1 MSETSGRMSEDVRR
15 DSRPID
21 DMGSW
26 LDQRRGHVTASRVG
40 ALFDAHPYLSREQL
54 AAELGGR
61 STKGDTPALRRGRVL
76 EAAVIEALREEHPDW
91 RIVRARDYH
100 WIEEYRLGAT
110 PDAYLDEDGLIECK
124 TVRPEIWDKW
134 HGRPPLGYVLQLLTG
149 LVCTGRTRGV
159 LACMVLSPTYPVH
172 EFEVPRHPEAEQRIV
187 EATLAWWEQYDAGA
201 VAPPQSA
208 DQIEAMLDT
217 GEHLDWSGN
226 DEMRELLDERR
237 ALKVETTAIT
247 ARLGEIDYKLK
258 NNLGPA
264 STAWLPGYAISFR
277 RYHRAEYTVPARDI
291 RVLKIKENAGE

>member
-1 MSETSGRMSEDVRR
+1 MSDARRR

-21 DMGSW
+21 TVGAW

-40 ALFDAHPYLSREQL
+40 ALFDAHPYLTREQL
-54 AAELGGR
+54 AAELAGR

-100 WIEEYRLGAT
+100 RIEEYRLGAS

-124 TVRPEIWDKW
+124 TVRPEVWDKW

-159 LACMVLSPTYPVH
+159 LACMVLSSDYPVH
-172 EFEVPRHPEAEQRIV
+172 EFDVPRHAEAEQRIV
-187 EATLAWWEQYDAGA
+187 EATLAWWKQYDEGL

-208 DQIEAMLDT
+208 DELEAMLDD
-217 GEHLDWSGN
+217 GSYRDLSDRDDIRDMLE
-226 DEMRELLDERR
+226 ERR
-237 ALKVETTAIT
+237 TLKTEMSALS
-247 ARLGEIDYKLK
+247 ARLGEIDYTIK
-258 NNLGPA
+258 NTLGPA
-264 STAWLPGYAISFR
+264 SSAWLPGWQIEFR
-277 RYHRAEYTVPARDI
+277 RRQRKEYTVAAAEI
-291 RVLKIKENAGE
+291 RTLRIKETAVE

>member
-1 MSETSGRMSEDVRR
+1 MSDDVRR
-15 DSRPID
+15 NSRPIED
-21 DMGSW
+21 VGAW

-40 ALFDAHPYLSREQL
+40 ALFDLHPYLSREQL

-187 EATLAWWEQYDAGA
+187 EATLAWWAQYDAGL

-208 DQIEAMLDT
+208 DELEAMLDD
-217 GEHLDWSGN
+217 GSYRDLSGR
-226 DEMRELLDERR
+226 DDIREMLEERR
-237 ALKVETTAIT
+237 DIKSRMSAEAT
-247 ARLGEIDYKLK
+247 RLGEIEYTLK
-258 NNLGPA
+258 NTLGPA
-264 STAWLPGYAISFR
+264 SSAWLPGWQIEFR
-277 RYHRAEYTVPARDI
+277 RRHRKAYTVAEAEI
-291 RVLKIKENAGE
+291 RTLRIKETAVE